1 MPGAEPIS
9 VFVAMFAAAEQGG
22 IRAFHLDPES
32 GRLSDMGTALS
43 QPHTFFL
50 ALAPDC
56 RTLYANRADSFGSPA
71 AEEVVALRI
80 GTADGRLEEINRQ
93 SSRGSA
99 SCFLEVD
106 PSGRSL
112 LVANYSS
119 GSVAA
124 LPIRPDGGL
133 GPAGSVVT
141 HAGTGPLQDR
151 QEAPHAH
158 AIRAATVG
166 DGGTVAYAADLGI
179 DQVIAYRLDPVAA
192 TLSAGPVAHT
202 PPGAGPRHLAFHPDG
217 RRLFCINELS
227 NSVTVFDRDIA
238 TGDLLPGPTVSTL
251 PEGYAE
257 VSHCADVAVTP
268 DGRFLYG
275 TNRGHDSIAVFRTGA
290 EGRLERV
297 AIVPSRGRGPQN
309 LAVTPDGRLLLCAN
323 MPGNSL
329 AVFTIDAESGLLE
342 PRGEPLEVRS
352 PACIRLVT
360 PAARP

>member
-158 AIRAATVG
+158 AIRAAAVG